1 MGLIRRCGQSRQSA
15 ASPVV
20 AEPRVIMESRRRDHL
35 LTAAEQVFLDR
46 GYVSSTMDDIA
57 HAAGMS
63 KKTIYQVF
71 SSKKDLFDALMM
83 DRLSELKMPANDT
96 DQSASAVLK
105 DLLFRLGQM
114 VLAPKHIAMARLI
127 VAEVASSPEV
137 ADVLKARCTQGETTM
152 QRWLADQTTRGIFV
166 LPDVVEGANM
176 LFAMALGDF
185 HWHLLLGMGPR
196 PSDEALHRRIDWAVG
211 VFMREFGARAA

>member
-1 MGLIRRCGQSRQSA
+1 MGLIGRCGRSRPASA
-15 ASPVV
+15 TPVV
-20 AEPRVIMESRRRDHL
+20 AAPRLLMDSRRRDHV

-71 SSKKDLFDALMM
+71 SSKKDLFDALMI
-83 DRLSELKMPANDT
+83 DRLAELKMPANDT
-96 DQSASAVLK
+96 EQSAASVLK

-114 VLAPKHIAMARLI
+114 ILAPKHIAMARLI
-127 VAEVASSPEV
+127 IAEAASSPEV

-152 QRWLADQTTRGIFV
+152 QRWLADQTARGTFV
-166 LPDVVEGANM
+166 LPDVIEGANM

-196 PSDEALHRRIDWAVG
+196 PPDEALHRRIDWAVG